1 MFVLEQGRYSNLILE
16 NRNKLSLSA
25 VSDVV
30 NFDDETII
38 LVTDLGNL
46 TIKGNGLHIIS
57 FDTSTGELS
66 AEGEFI
72 ALVYTNDGRKENF
85 FKRVFK

>member
-1 MFVLEQGRYSNLILE
+1 MEQGRYSNLILE

>member
-1 MFVLEQGRYSNLILE
+1 MEQVRFSNLILE

-25 VSDVV
+25 VSDVI
-30 NFDDETII
+30 NFDEETII
-38 LVTDLGNL
+38 LTTDLGNL
-46 TIKGNGLHIIS
+46 TIKGSNLHITS
-57 FDTSTGELS
+57 FDTQSGELR

-72 ALVYTNDGRKENF
+72 ALVYTNSGKKEAF

>member
-1 MFVLEQGRYSNLILE
+1 M
-16 NRNKLSLSA
+16 SA
-25 VSDVV
+25 VSNVV

-38 LVTDLGNL
+38 LITDLGNL
-46 TIKGNGLHIIS
+46 TIKGNNLHIIS

-72 ALVYTNDGRKENF
+72 ALVYTNSGRKENF

>member
-1 MFVLEQGRYSNLILE
+1 MEQARYSNLILE

-25 VSDVV
+25 VLDVI

-38 LVTDLGNL
+38 LNTDLGNL
-46 TIKGNGLHIIS
+46 TIKGNNLHILS
-57 FDTSTGELS
+57 FDTATGEIT

-72 ALVYTNDGRKENF
+72 AMVYTNNSNKESL